1 MEPTDGINDDS
12 LGESKAW
19 TTGLNEPNVGLR
31 RRDGMGKSAED
42 PEATSPEPLM
52 SLKEE
57 YLRRIAL
64 HLFRLD
70 LWSAQTVT
78 EDMTRK
84 SRLANIEY
92 HFEQLWVNP
101 PPLDLIEE
109 WLDSPEL
116 YHSHGIMNLPGFHPY
131 VTGLSYEQLKE
142 IVKARDEQAKAMYI
156 RLMLGRIWKLKDR
169 NLIHELALQDLKG
182 SFQINLGL
190 LIGERAKDA
199 NHYISKLNQR
209 QSVAQERLSSVLSE
223 ARVLRNQITE
233 AFHHGALN
241 EDLLPGLR
249 LRLGAFHQHYSAAR
263 SLLDAEHERTLL
275 DEAREPWSVRREDA
289 KARKLLNP
297 TPTPAS
303 SALLAMISFACSVCA
318 FGPAMMAYVNTAAGP
333 GQWWDNNCWALLAG
347 VILQVLGLG
356 TQILGP
362 LVLPGSLQVRLRMEM
377 RVLVWVFGG
386 FTVVCTVASV
396 VLYGTVSAPWS
407 GFFALAGQAMMGFV
421 QLMLV
426 FGAG

>member
-1 MEPTDGINDDS
+1 
-12 LGESKAW
+12 
-19 TTGLNEPNVGLR
+19 
-31 RRDGMGKSAED
+31 
-42 PEATSPEPLM
+42 M

-84 SRLANIEY
+84 SRLANIEP
-92 HFEQLWVNP
+92 HFEQLWINP
-101 PPLDLIEE
+101 PPTDLIER

-142 IVKARDEQAKAMYI
+142 IVKKRDEQAKAMYI
-156 RLMLGRIWKLKDR
+156 RLMLGRIWKLRDR

-182 SFQINLGL
+182 SFEINLGL
-190 LIGERAKDA
+190 LIGERATDA
-199 NHYISKLNQR
+199 NHYVSKLTQR

-223 ARVLRNQITE
+223 ARVLRNVITE
-233 AFHHGALN
+233 AFQHRALN

-249 LRLGAFHQHYSAAR
+249 LRLGAFHQHYPAAR
-263 SLLDAEHERTLL
+263 KLLDAEHEGTLL
-275 DEAREPWSVRREDA
+275 DPARETWSVREDE
-289 KARKLLNP
+289 KSRKDHLRKHT
-297 TPTPAS
+297 TPAPIAS
-303 SALLAMISFACSVCA
+303 SALLAMISFVCSVCA
-318 FGPAMMAYVNTAAGP
+318 FVPAMMAYVNTTGGP
-333 GQWWDNNCWALLAG
+333 GSWTDNNFWGLLAG
-347 VILQVLGLG
+347 ALLQLLGLG

-362 LVLPGSLQVRLRMEM
+362 VVLPGSLQIRVQQETQ
-377 RVLVWVFGG
+377 VLVWIFAT
-386 FTVVCTVASV
+386 FTFICTLVGV
-396 VLYGTVSAPWS
+396 ILYGTLSAPWS
-407 GFFALAGQAMMGFV
+407 GVFTFVSQAMMGFV

>member
-1 MEPTDGINDDS
+1 
-12 LGESKAW
+12 
-19 TTGLNEPNVGLR
+19 
-31 RRDGMGKSAED
+31 
-42 PEATSPEPLM
+42 M

-84 SRLANIEY
+84 SRLANIEP
-92 HFEQLWVNP
+92 HFEQLWINP
-101 PPLDLIEE
+101 PPTDLIER
-109 WLDSPEL
+109 WINSPEL

-131 VTGLSYEQLKE
+131 VTGLTYEQLEE
-142 IVKARDEQAKAMYI
+142 IVKKRDEPAKAMYI

-190 LIGERAKDA
+190 LIGERATDA
-199 NHYISKLNQR
+199 NQYVSKLTQR

-223 ARVLRNQITE
+223 ARVLRNAVTE
-233 AFHHGALN
+233 AFQHQALN
-241 EDLLPGLR
+241 GDLLPGLR

-263 SLLDAEHERTLL
+263 NLLDAEHEGTLL
-275 DEAREPWSVRREDA
+275 DPLREPWSADENSRLR
-289 KARKLLNP
+289 NP
-297 TPTPAS
+297 TPAAPAS
-303 SALLAMISFACSVCA
+303 SALLAMISFACSICA
-318 FGPAMMAYVNTAAGP
+318 FAPAMMAYVNTANGP
-333 GQWWDNNCWALLAG
+333 GSWNDNDFWGLLAG
-347 VILQVLGLG
+347 VILQILGLG
-356 TQILGP
+356 AQILGP
-362 LVLPGSLQVRLRMEM
+362 LVLPGSLQIRLHPETQ
-377 RVLVWVFGG
+377 VLVYIFAA
-386 FTVVCTVASV
+386 FAFACTLASV
-396 VLYGTVSAPWS
+396 LLYGTVSAPWS
-407 GFFALAGQAMMGFV
+407 GVLAFTGQATMGFV